1 VKLEAAD
8 MAVGLII
15 SVLGLIGVIVG
26 FLQWRK
32 MKKILAAPF
41 KKTGEIASN
50 PQVADA
56 KGTVSCEG
64 AVQSQQPL
72 VAPCSGKPCIY
83 YEIKVERMWE
93 KTVNTENGVKTEKG
107 TSTVS
112 TTEQGSQF
120 YVNDGSGPVGVD
132 AREKVDTDLTKAFE
146 QAQNVSYGD
155 LTFGQY
161 HVHVPYSGGDERT
174 TGIRAIEK
182 ILPADGNVFVMGKL
196 AGSVITKQDGML
208 GKVLISTK
216 GRDKLVG
223 STKRNAVLGFAIG
236 GVVAVG
242 GIPIG
247 LMMPEGKDNCANME
261 NALKDGTCDGRVSD
275 NSGKTYQWKVT
286 KAAAYKITVASTGKS
301 ATMKLWP
308 KVVITKGGEEIA
320 SDGSNVG
327 ETVTIKH
334 YYDKATYSIKVS
346 DIDASHV
353 GKLKGGAG
361 FILDIKE
368 ITGAEAED
376 LAKSAGK
383 TDDKEEAKKKD
394 DDGDDEKK
402 DDSADEKKDE
412 KAAPKATATGKA
424 PAATA
429 TAKATATGKAP
440 APTTKKK

>member
-1 VKLEAAD
+1 
-8 MAVGLII
+8 
-15 SVLGLIGVIVG
+15 
-26 FLQWRK
+26 
-32 MKKILAAPF
+32 
-41 KKTGEIASN
+41 
-50 PQVADA
+50 
-56 KGTVSCEG
+56 
-64 AVQSQQPL
+64 
-72 VAPCSGKPCIY
+72 
-83 YEIKVERMWE
+83 MWE

-132 AREKVDTDLTKAFE
+132 AREKVDTDLTKSFE

-223 STKRNAVLGFAIG
+223 STKRNAILGFALG

-261 NALKDGTCDGRVSD
+261 NAHEGRHLRRSRER
-275 NSGKTYQWKVT
+275 QQRQ
-286 KAAAYKITVASTGKS
+286 
-301 ATMKLWP
+301 
-308 KVVITKGGEEIA
+308 
-320 SDGSNVG
+320 
-327 ETVTIKH
+327 
-334 YYDKATYSIKVS
+334 
-346 DIDASHV
+346 
-353 GKLKGGAG
+353 
-361 FILDIKE
+361 
-368 ITGAEAED
+368 D
-376 LAKSAGK
+376 LPVEGHQGRRLQDRS
-383 TDDKEEAKKKD
+383 
-394 DDGDDEKK
+394 
-402 DDSADEKKDE
+402 
-412 KAAPKATATGKA
+412 PR
-424 PAATA
+424 PARARR
-429 TAKATATGKAP
+429 
-440 APTTKKK
+440 